1 MKNDKIKKF
10 IKMYL
15 LNTTVCP
22 YCYKKIK
29 LKEDDNVSDYHITC
43 GNCHRQY
50 RASRSR
56 IGRLWLLC
64 VFMFLIG
71 THILDFAINS
81 WVKVWPIILFLI
93 YVQTDTFIF
102 KILFYRILKEVELD
116 QYTLADSLEKV
127 ETTTVKE

>member
-29 LKEDDNVSDYHITC
+29 LKEDDNGSDYHITC

-116 QYTLADSLEKV
+116 QYTLADRKSV
-127 ETTTVKE
+127 V